1 MIDAGRNIGDGR
13 RRFLTNG
20 KTLWEDE
27 KRGRISMLGRAED
40 RMRPPSP
47 IKLHRPNETGAYDPS
62 FRNGFN
68 PERVQPGSRERV
80 QPGTGTSD
88 GRRRSL
94 SPPRRRGPANAI
106 AGSYREVSAV
116 TAEMEQDAIQ
126 HRLRNPEYGHGAGPS
141 LGNAVI
147 GRGGSRSPPPS
158 QLPPARRPR
167 GRISVSQ
174 MEPAGQAQRSQFAAE
189 LHHSPQNVSAMHLE
203 HGKFDNPRPEL
214 RSVVAESLHWVDADA
229 ARQFRDPSRD
239 ASPALPRES
248 RPHPLGPEAAN
259 GGDTVAMEMFQGGI
273 KKDYPAAV
281 PERNPDGEP
290 YPLPVGPPIKS
301 YSGMRIFEPASR
313 AREAYIL
320 RPQSQ
325 ERRPPWP
332 PNGASGYH
340 ASIRV
345 YPQPGPTKVSD
356 ATGLDGGLQR
366 VEGRSDGAAP
376 ARWDNGLLASQASQA
391 KPRHGRRALHH
402 STATP
407 WVPAHE
413 GEVDRALFS
422 GQWGEEDPEMRA
434 AAQAHADQWNRLA
447 GGAGGGRDPPYAPDP
462 SPPPTATRGTAPS
475 PSKLRVTALHAP
487 PLNGPRGSREHRRAR
502 ENFD

>member
-174 MEPAGQAQRSQFAAE
+174 MEPAGQAQRSQF
-189 LHHSPQNVSAMHLE
+189 HS
-203 HGKFDNPRPEL
+203 
-214 RSVVAESLHWVDADA
+214 
-229 ARQFRDPSRD
+229 
-239 ASPALPRES
+239 
-248 RPHPLGPEAAN
+248 
-259 GGDTVAMEMFQGGI
+259 
-273 KKDYPAAV
+273 
-281 PERNPDGEP
+281 
-290 YPLPVGPPIKS
+290 
-301 YSGMRIFEPASR
+301 
-313 AREAYIL
+313 
-320 RPQSQ
+320 
-325 ERRPPWP
+325 
-332 PNGASGYH
+332 
-340 ASIRV
+340 
-345 YPQPGPTKVSD
+345 
-356 ATGLDGGLQR
+356 
-366 VEGRSDGAAP
+366 
-376 ARWDNGLLASQASQA
+376 
-391 KPRHGRRALHH
+391 RRA
-402 STATP
+402 
-407 WVPAHE
+407 
-413 GEVDRALFS
+413 
-422 GQWGEEDPEMRA
+422 
-434 AAQAHADQWNRLA
+434 
-447 GGAGGGRDPPYAPDP
+447 
-462 SPPPTATRGTAPS
+462 
-475 PSKLRVTALHAP
+475 
-487 PLNGPRGSREHRRAR
+487 
-502 ENFD
+502 